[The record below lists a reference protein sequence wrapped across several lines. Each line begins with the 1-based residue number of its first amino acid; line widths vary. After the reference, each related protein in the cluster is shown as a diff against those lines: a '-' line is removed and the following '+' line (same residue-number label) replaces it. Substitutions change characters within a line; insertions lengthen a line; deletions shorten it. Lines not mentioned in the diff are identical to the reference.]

1 MHQTTSSPIW
11 NLKPKPKLC
20 VRKYSKN
27 FSALA
32 QQKWPPLS
40 FALDDLLD
48 ILTEKLSLPENA
60 AKKVAIHQW
69 SGKKKTTG

>member
-20 VRKYSKN
+20 IRKHSKN
-27 FSALA
+27 FSAVV

-60 AKKVAIHQW
+60 AKKVARHQR
-69 SGKKKTTG
+69 SEKKTTG